1 VEEAMFDW
9 RLRLLVVS
17 FLVGLAIPALA
28 EDKCMVKAVLGGA
41 AVTMK
46 YCAVSLYDSEHSVTL
61 VFSDTKFTA
70 KQIADFQDS
79 SALPEKDA
87 EGKERTSIH
96 FAFCPGG
103 GTLQPIP
110 SAVKLVEMSVTV
122 GGSPF
127 SGFQN
132 VFDLPKEKAV
142 VNIERLSGVLKLGGN
157 LAGRITG
164 GRMSDGKKYSWEADF
179 DMKLPATAAFG
190 GQGCGN

>member
-1 VEEAMFDW
+1 MFDS

-41 AVTMK
+41 PATLK

-70 KQIADFQDS
+70 KQIADFQYS
-79 SALPEKDA
+79 SALPEEDA
-87 EGKERTSIH
+87 AGKERTSIH

-103 GTLQPIP
+103 GAVQPNP
-110 SAVKLVEMSVTV
+110 SAVKLVEMSVII

-127 SGFQN
+127 LGFQN
-132 VFDLPKEKAV
+132 VYELPKDKAV
-142 VNIERLSGVLKLGGN
+142 VNIEKLSGVLKLGGN

-164 GRMSDGKKYSWEADF
+164 GRMADGKKYSWEADF
-179 DMKLPATAAFG
+179 DMKLPAKAAFG